1 MDPSPSAP
9 SASHEQTLRSLYQAF
24 NKRDLDAVLAAMS
37 EDVDWPN
44 AWEGGRVHG
53 KQAVRAYWTRQ
64 WQEIDPNVEPVSI
77 VSRPDGR
84 VVVDVHQVVRA
95 LDGNVVADGRV
106 LHVYRIVDGL
116 VTNMEVEE
124 HTT

>member
-1 MDPSPSAP
+1 MRGRADGCT
-9 SASHEQTLRSLYQAF
+9 ASKRFVPTGHGNGKRSIQ
-24 NKRDLDAVLAAMS
+24 
-37 EDVDWPN
+37 
-44 AWEGGRVHG
+44 
-53 KQAVRAYWTRQ
+53 
-64 WQEIDPNVEPVSI
+64 NVEAVSI
-77 VSRPDGR
+77 VARPDGR